1 MSDGL
6 VVGVGGGEDWDQTF
20 AGAGPVDSAMQIV
33 KSITD
38 SDPLAVFGNVAAAGL
53 DTLGVIQNPV
63 KAVGT
68 SAMGWLIE
76 HLWFL
81 DGFLDNTTGD
91 PAAIDSATTTLHDAA
106 VALDQIAADQFT
118 AFESVKVYRY
128 GVSQSKKPFEERVG
142 PRAEQLKLQSVGCLG
157 LSEALSSA
165 GTIVATVRG
174 IIRDL
179 LAEFA
184 WWVLEKV
191 AIATAAAPFTGGSS
205 VVTAAG
211 QVVLSGAG
219 LAKKLAAKLTACA
232 NELNNLSALVKLLAE
247 TTATNTIPAFA
258 KYADDTG
265 DLYTPSAYDRAE
277 QAAGPPSEPLGPY
290 QPTQE
295 PPGPVQPPQ
304 EPCDPVQPQSARQSS
319 SWQTSGTLD
328 EP

>member
-6 VVGVGGGEDWDQTF
+6 VVGVGGGENWDQTF

-38 SDPLAVFGNVAAAGL
+38 GDPLAVFGNVAAAGL
-53 DTLGVIQNPV
+53 DTLGVIQSPIN
-63 KAVGT
+63 AVGT

-81 DGFLDNTTGD
+81 DGFLDNTAGD
-91 PAAIDSATTTLHDAA
+91 PVAIDSATTTLHNAA

-128 GVSQSKKPFEERVG
+128 GVSQSKQPFEERVG
-142 PRAEQLKLQSVGCLG
+142 PRAEQLKLQSVECLG

-184 WWVLEKV
+184 WWVLQQV

-205 VVTAAG
+205 VATAAG
-211 QVVLSGAG
+211 QVVLSGAS
-219 LAKKLAAKLTACA
+219 LANKLTAMLTKSVA
-232 NELNNLSALVKLLAE
+232 ELGKLSTIVKLLAE
-247 TTATNTIPAFA
+247 ATAANAIPAFA

-265 DLYTPSAYDRAE
+265 DLYTPSAYTRAE
-277 QAAGPPSEPLGPY
+277 QAVGPSEPLGPY
-290 QPTQE
+290 QPTQV
-295 PPGPVQPPQ
+295 PPGPVPPPQ
-304 EPCDPVQPQSARQSS
+304 EPCDPVQPQPARRSS